1 MARYTRMLPTAT
13 VCRMAPLNGSIHEL
27 VITRRAGGGSF
38 RDAPT
43 PGTATLAWRGRPAI
57 VRRVAVEDDD
67 EDLEDEGTPP
77 PPRLAAAAEELLALA
92 TQEPRPHHPG
102 DGDRD
107 RLFEVLTR
115 IGKLHELYNT
125 HADFFDYAPTPVD
138 DEERAWAAERELA
151 FVRRCCDELAE
162 LAAGCVQFAVLLWS
176 DLHSEWED
184 TPEAR
189 RKATAEARA
198 EILSE
203 VGILAERPRVRRLT
217 AGRHEV
223 AEFLRPT
230 LLFAALHC
238 ADAAHE
244 LTDARFP
251 GTAATTMIGLA
262 ASLLTDGEQIAT
274 AAGYRSWP
282 VLGEDW

>member
-1 MARYTRMLPTAT
+1 M
-13 VCRMAPLNGSIHEL
+13 
-27 VITRRAGGGSF
+27 
-38 RDAPT
+38 
-43 PGTATLAWRGRPAI
+43 
-57 VRRVAVEDDD
+57 RRVAVEDDD

-77 PPRLAAAAEELLALA
+77 PPRLAAAAEELLTLA

-115 IGKLHELYNT
+115 IGKLHGLCNT

-162 LAAGCVQFAVLLWS
+162 LAAGCVQFAVSLWS
-176 DLHSEWED
+176 DL
-184 TPEAR
+184 
-189 RKATAEARA
+189 
-198 EILSE
+198 
-203 VGILAERPRVRRLT
+203 LAERPRARRLT
-217 AGRHEV
+217 AGTHEV

-262 ASLLTDGEQIAT
+262 ASLLTDGEQVAT
-274 AAGYRSWP
+274 AAGYRSWL

>member
-1 MARYTRMLPTAT
+1 M
-13 VCRMAPLNGSIHEL
+13 
-27 VITRRAGGGSF
+27 
-38 RDAPT
+38 
-43 PGTATLAWRGRPAI
+43 
-57 VRRVAVEDDD
+57 RRVAVEDD

-77 PPRLAAAAEELLALA
+77 PSPRLAAAAEELLTLA
-92 TQEPRPHHPG
+92 TQKPRPHQPG

-115 IGKLHELYNT
+115 IGKLHGLYNT
-125 HADFFDYAPTPVD
+125 HADFFDSAPTPVD
-138 DEERAWAAERELA
+138 DEERAWAAEREQA
-151 FVRRCCDELAE
+151 SVRRCCDELAE

-184 TPEAR
+184 TSEAR
-189 RKATAEARA
+189 RKATAEARE

-203 VGILAERPRVRRLT
+203 LGILAERPWARRLM
-217 AGRHEV
+217 AGTHEV

-262 ASLLTDGEQIAT
+262 ASLLTDGDQIAT